1 MRGPALEALATRWK
15 GLDPRLKAALGVL
28 AGGGVYAATADVAA
42 KAIAD
47 RAEVGEDVGDIA
59 PLPIEKDPKG
69 EDLLRWVER
78 FRERH
83 PSAGTVPVYI
93 SGKVPGSVYVPE
105 ASTKLPVMGEVL
117 KREFKIEGP
126 GVYLREY
133 SAPVALHELG
143 HAAID
148 KKVPGISLLTHGA
161 SLLAL
166 APIAWMLLRK
176 PGAKPAFVEKYAP
189 GIAAALQIPMLA
201 EEAAAS
207 IIAERTL
214 REKGETGKGV
224 LVPAWLSHA
233 AVKAKWPLM
242 AAGAA
247 LLRKA

>member
-1 MRGPALEALATRWK
+1 MSLEALRAGWK

-28 AGGGVYAATADVAA
+28 AGGASYKAVAMPLAA
-42 KAIAD
+42 KAYESATQ
-47 RAEVGEDVGDIA
+47 GESVGDV
-59 PLPIEKDPKG
+59 LPTRIEHDDKG
-69 EDLLRWVER
+69 SEILKWVER
-78 FRERH
+78 FRAEH
-83 PSAGTVPVYI
+83 PGASTVPVYI
-93 SGKVPGSVYVPE
+93 SGKVSGSAYVSE
-105 ASTKLPVMGEVL
+105 AVMKVPLMRKVL
-117 KREFKIEGP
+117 KEHEGVEDP

-161 SLLAL
+161 SLMAL

-176 PGAKPAFVEKYAP
+176 PGVKPAFIEKYAP
-189 GIAAALQIPMLA
+189 AIAAALQIPMLA

-207 IIAERTL
+207 IMAERTL
-214 REKGETGKGV
+214 RAGGETGKDT